1 MYVFLTGSTGFVG
14 RQVIDALLQHGHQ
27 VRALVRAS
35 GKPLPPEVET
45 VIGDT
50 TNYDM
55 LAGAAHG
62 CDAII
67 NLVGIIREFPT
78 KKITFQ
84 RLHTQTTQNLIRLA
98 QETGIRRYIQMSA
111 NGTRAD
117 AVTGYHRSKW
127 AAEQAL
133 HAADLDWTI
142 FRPSLIFGPDDLFVN
157 MLAGLIKTLP
167 VVPVMGDGR
176 YRLQPVHVIDVAHS
190 FVLALERKDTIHQTY
205 HCCGPEQL
213 SYDQVLDHIGHA
225 LGRSRPVVK
234 LHQPLGL
241 MKPMVSVLQHFPLFP
256 MTSDQLIM
264 LLEENICRCSSWQE
278 TFSLELVNF
287 DNGIRQ
293 YL

>member
-1 MYVFLTGSTGFVG
+1 MRVFLTGGTGFVG
-14 RQVIDALLQHGHQ
+14 RQMIHELLERGHQ
-27 VRALVRAS
+27 VRALVRAN

-50 TNYDM
+50 TNYNM
-55 LAGAAHG
+55 LAGAAHD

-78 KKITFQ
+78 KNITFDL
-84 RLHTQTTQNLIRLA
+84 LHTQTTKNLIRLA
-98 QETGIRRYIQMSA
+98 EETGIRRYIHMSA
-111 NGTRAD
+111 NGTRVD
-117 AVTGYHRSKW
+117 AATGYHQTKW
-127 AAEQAL
+127 RAEQTLRETA
-133 HAADLDWTI
+133 LDWTI

-176 YRLQPVHVIDVAHS
+176 YRLQPVHVNDVACS
-190 FVLALERKDTIHQTY
+190 FVQALERNDTIHHTY

-213 SYDQVLDHIGHA
+213 PYDQVLDLIGQA

-234 LHQPLGL
+234 LHHPLCL
-241 MKPMVSVLQHFPLFP
+241 MKPIVSVFQHFRPFP
-256 MTSDQLIM
+256 MTRDQLTM
-264 LLEENICRCSSWQE
+264 LLEENICSNSNWQE
-278 TFSLELVNF
+278 VFDLELTDF
-287 DNGIRQ
+287 DSGIRQ

>member
-1 MYVFLTGSTGFVG
+1 MRVFLTGGTGFVG
-14 RQVIDALLQHGHQ
+14 RQVINELLQQGYQ

-35 GKPLPPEVET
+35 CESLPSAVET

-55 LAGAAHG
+55 LVDAAQD

-67 NLVGIIREFPT
+67 NLVGIIREYPA
-78 KKITFQ
+78 KKITFA

-98 QETGIRRYIQMSA
+98 QQSGIRRYLQMSA

-117 AVTGYHRSKW
+117 AVTGYHRTKW

-133 HAADLDWTI
+133 IAADLDWTI

-176 YRLQPVHVIDVAHS
+176 YRLQPVHVIDVARG
-190 FVLALERKDTIHQTY
+190 FVQALERSDTIHQIY
-205 HCCGPEQL
+205 HCCGPDQL
-213 SYDQVLDHIGHA
+213 SYDQILDLVGNA

-234 LHQPLGL
+234 WHQPLSL
-241 MKPMVSVLQHFPLFP
+241 MKPVVSVLQHLPPFP
-256 MTSDQLIM
+256 MTSDQLTM
-264 LLEENICRCSSWQE
+264 LLEENICGNTRWQE
-278 TFSLELVNF
+278 VFELQLMDF
-287 DNGIRQ
+287 DSGIRQ